1 MSSDLD
7 FTGHFSAYHAVP
19 EPKPTDA
26 EYQEIDALGTI
37 GEAQLKESGLYIRM
51 ITAAPGGTLQR
62 PSECVV
68 LVVEDDD
75 ATARLITTVL
85 EKSGYETRRA
95 SNRKEI
101 AAGLSVQPKPALV
114 LLDVMMTDANGFD
127 VLNRMRQ
134 HETLREIPVVML
146 TSLSGRNDIAKG
158 IMLGADGYLTKPLSP
173 STLLKAVRA
182 VTRT

>member
-51 ITAAPGGTLQR
+51 ITAAPGGTLHS

-101 AAGLSVQPKPALV
+101 AAGLSAQPKPALV
-114 LLDVMMTDANGFD
+114 LLDVVMTDANGFD